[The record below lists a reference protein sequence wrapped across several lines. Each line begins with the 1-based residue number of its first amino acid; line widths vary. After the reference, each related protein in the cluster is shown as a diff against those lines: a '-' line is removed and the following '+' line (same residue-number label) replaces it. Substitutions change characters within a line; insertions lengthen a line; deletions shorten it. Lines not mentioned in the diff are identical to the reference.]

1 MSKCLSISEDWVK
14 EKVKISGENLE
25 DIKTLILQGNYEEK
39 ISCLGT
45 SLLHFSRLKILDLS
59 RNVLKSIRGIEHIR
73 TLEVLNLYYNC
84 IEEINE
90 LQVLSFNQNI
100 RDLDL
105 RLNPVSRV
113 NSDYRLYLTYILPK
127 LKTLDC
133 RMLRDAERKAAISFF
148 GVDSTVDICPLSMLR
163 KLDDMRSPKASKAR
177 LDYSPNFSENT
188 DRLLKCY
195 QNHNKSSLNIEIWPC
210 DGDATLNNPLVYDV
224 EAYDLTTR
232 SQDPWTNNI
241 LRADSKPR
249 LLLPPLDPP
258 RGIKHAEFYN
268 CKERLQTEIEFT
280 VPGRKDNVDEN
291 GPIIDKN
298 GHQSHKE
305 SGERC
310 LSVVS
315 SDVKLGNGP
324 RIPPRG
330 KRFTPSSI
338 LSNSNIKKTSVEQD
352 KSEYISEI
360 SKHSNSSWTRN
371 DYIDSYSIEKMDN
384 AFFLIMK
391 NFIEEAVSESFARYK
406 ISELKNNLSK
416 YSPTNG
422 AFATLPSTISST
434 SRIYSTIGKSQSI
447 PHIEVTSNGHTRN
460 ISNHSNDVN
469 NYYIDES
476 KNHTSQ
482 QELLNGNHI
491 LSLEQSRRPQEKKID
506 VSEFT
511 QEGNETEI
519 FRRDYCPST
528 TRNSPKLVQD
538 DDIRNK
544 ELECENY
551 RLTAEVER
559 LRTRLKLYEEHASA
573 MNTNITAFHPVMPLS
588 LTNSHESTGRNI
600 GVNINAGS
608 TMKRT
613 VSIMSSNP
621 NLTTN
626 PKTSC
631 S

>member
-1 MSKCLSISEDWVK
+1 MSKYLSISEDWVK

-90 LQVLSFNQNI
+90 LRILSFNQNI

-105 RLNPVSRV
+105 RLNPVSRT

-148 GVDSTVDICPLSMLR
+148 GTESTVDICPLSMLR
-163 KLDDMRSPKASKAR
+163 KLDDMRSPKSNR
-177 LDYSPNFSENT
+177 Q
-188 DRLLKCY
+188 LKCY
-195 QNHNKSSLNIEIWPC
+195 QNHNKSSLNLDIWPC
-210 DGDATLNNPLVYDV
+210 DGYTTLNNPLVYDV

-232 SQDPWTNNI
+232 SQDSWTNNI
-241 LRADSKPR
+241 LRVDSKAR
-249 LLLPPLDPP
+249 LMLPPLDPP

-268 CKERLQTEIEFT
+268 CKERLQTELEFT

-298 GHQSHKE
+298 DHQSHKE
-305 SGERC
+305 SSERC
-310 LSVVS
+310 LTVVP

-338 LSNSNIKKTSVEQD
+338 LCNPNIKKNSVEQD

-360 SKHSNSSWTRN
+360 NKHSESSWMRN
-371 DYIDSYSIEKMDN
+371 DYIDSYSIEKIDN

-391 NFIEEAVSESFARYK
+391 NFIEEAVSESFARYR

-416 YSPTNG
+416 YSSNNSSFT
-422 AFATLPSTISST
+422 AVPSTTSST
-434 SRIYSTIGKSQSI
+434 RRIYSTIGKSQSN
-447 PHIEVTSNGHTRN
+447 PHIDVTSNGHTKN
-460 ISNHSNDVN
+460 TSNHNNDVN
-469 NYYIDES
+469 SNYINES
-476 KNHTSQ
+476 KNHTFQ
-482 QELLNGNHI
+482 EELLNGNRI
-491 LSLEQSRRPQEKKID
+491 LSLEQSKRPQEKRME

-511 QEGNETEI
+511 QEGNEAEI
-519 FRRDYCPST
+519 SRRDYFPPT
-528 TRNSPKLVQD
+528 TRDSPKLIQD
-538 DDIRNK
+538 DNIRSK
-544 ELECENY
+544 ELECENS

-559 LRTRLKLYEEHASA
+559 LKTRLKLYEELASA
-573 MNTNITAFHPVMPLS
+573 MNSNMTAFHPVMPLS
-588 LTNSHESTGRNI
+588 LTNSHESAGGNI
-600 GVNINAGS
+600 GFNINAGS

-613 VSIMSSNP
+613 MSLMSSNP

-626 PKTSC
+626 PKTS
-631 S
+631 SS

>member
-1 MSKCLSISEDWVK
+1 MSKYLSISEEWVK
-14 EKVKISGENLE
+14 EKVKICGENLE

-90 LQVLSFNQNI
+90 LRVLSFNQNI

-105 RLNPVSRV
+105 RLNPVSRI

-148 GVDSTVDICPLSMLR
+148 GTDSTVDICPLSMLR

-177 LDYSPNFSENT
+177 LDHSPHFIENT
-188 DRLLKCY
+188 DRPLKCY
-195 QNHNKSSLNIEIWPC
+195 QNHNKSSLNLDIWPC
-210 DGDATLNNPLVYDV
+210 DGYTTLNNPLVYDV
-224 EAYDLTTR
+224 EAYDLSTR
-232 SQDPWTNNI
+232 SQDPWTSNI

-249 LLLPPLDPP
+249 LMLPPLDPP

-268 CKERLQTEIEFT
+268 CKERLQTELEFS
-280 VPGRKDNVDEN
+280 VLGRKDNVDEN

-305 SGERC
+305 SSERC
-310 LSVVS
+310 LTVVP

-338 LSNSNIKKTSVEQD
+338 LSNPNVKKTSVEQD
-352 KSEYISEI
+352 KSEYISEL
-360 SKHSNSSWTRN
+360 SKHSESSWMRN
-371 DYIDSYSIEKMDN
+371 DYIDSYSNEKIDN

-416 YSPTNG
+416 YSSNNG
-422 AFATLPSTISST
+422 SFTAVPSTTSST
-434 SRIYSTIGKSQSI
+434 SRIYSTIGKSQSN
-447 PHIEVTSNGHTRN
+447 PHIDVTSNGHTKN
-460 ISNHSNDVN
+460 TSNHSNDVN
-469 NYYIDES
+469 SNYIDEN
-476 KNHTSQ
+476 KNHTFQ
-482 QELLNGNHI
+482 EELLNGSRI
-491 LSLEQSRRPQEKKID
+491 LSLEQSRRPQEKRME
-506 VSEFT
+506 VSEFK
-511 QEGNETEI
+511 QEGNEAEI
-519 FRRDYCPST
+519 SRRDYFPST
-528 TRNSPKLVQD
+528 TRDSPKLIQD
-538 DDIRNK
+538 DNIRNK
-544 ELECENY
+544 ELECENS

-559 LRTRLKLYEEHASA
+559 LKTRLKLYEETIPSQGLVRD
-573 MNTNITAFHPVMPLS
+573 TIS
-588 LTNSHESTGRNI
+588 
-600 GVNINAGS
+600 
-608 TMKRT
+608 
-613 VSIMSSNP
+613 
-621 NLTTN
+621 
-626 PKTSC
+626 
-631 S
+631 